1 MQHVVKMTSER
12 DSLKHLQ
19 LRTAETAV
27 NKSPHNSS
35 STRGAMTLTNLLR
48 TNQFPAV
55 EAGDTNMSGTRW
67 GPERSRMSSRKT
79 LNFRTPDDSVLDSLS
94 SNGQTLYGRQQE
106 QTGWSGKTTGSS

>member
-1 MQHVVKMTSER
+1 
-12 DSLKHLQ
+12 
-19 LRTAETAV
+19 
-27 NKSPHNSS
+27 
-35 STRGAMTLTNLLR
+35 MTLTNLLR